1 MSMHARNVLIGIL
14 LATIVL
20 VPGSVAAKTSN
31 ETMLG
36 LQAQIEALLEQ
47 LASMRADNPTTE
59 VISSGG
65 VQGPFVEVLSPNG
78 GESYVAGSNKPLTIS
93 WRARKMP
100 SGSTVC
106 VLLVP
111 ADQSS
116 GFLWGNDGCIKA
128 KNGVQK
134 ITSKLIRNSGYDLG
148 PGEYSVRVTVNP
160 KPDGSGKDLAPVAE
174 DDSDGTITL
183 TDGDNPPVCTLQTS
197 QRNTPLVAGDPI
209 TITWTSANADYA
221 VGPGGDKL
229 PANGRE
235 TYRPEATKTY
245 TYTFYGPGGTAT
257 CEKRVE
263 VDDAGTDPTPP
274 DTGGGTTDSMT
285 ASPSMGSKPL
295 LVTFSGTINAK
306 KSCGGGSYTLAFGD
320 GHTYDIP
327 FPADLCRTQTYKTTH
342 TYVKDGSYMSGL
354 YRGKLSGGD
363 LVARRFIQVATPQQS
378 STQTTP
384 AGSTTSTGA
393 TAPSVPAT
401 DVLAPKKEVDVLLEK
416 SPTRQLPG
424 AAYLAIEKQL
434 HYLAEQVKKLIEE

>member
-1 MSMHARNVLIGIL
+1 MHVRNFVIGVL

-20 VPGSVAAKTSN
+20 APASVSAKTSN

-36 LQAQIEALLEQ
+36 LQAQIETLLTQ
-47 LASMRADNPTTE
+47 LASMRTDNPTAE
-59 VISSGG
+59 VVPVGG
-65 VQGPFVEVLSPNG
+65 VQSPFVEVLSPNG

-93 WRARKMP
+93 WRARKIP

-106 VLLVP
+106 VTLMP
-111 ADQSS
+111 TDQSS

-148 PGEYSVRVTVNP
+148 PGTYSVRVTINP
-160 KPDGSGKDLAPVAE
+160 KPDGSGKDRAPVAE

-183 TDGDNPPVCTLQTS
+183 TGGDNPPVCTLQTS

-209 TITWTSANADYA
+209 TIAWASVNADYA

-235 TYRPEATKTY
+235 TYRPDVTKTY

-263 VDDAGTDPTPP
+263 VDDAGTDPAEP
-274 DTGGGTTDSMT
+274 DTTGSTADSME
-285 ASPSMGSKPL
+285 ASPLKGSKPL
-295 LVTFSGTINAK
+295 VVTFSGTVNGK
-306 KSCGGGSYTLAFGD
+306 KSCGGGNYMLAFGD
-320 GHTYDIP
+320 GYTYDIP
-327 FPADLCRTQTYKTTH
+327 FPADLCRAQAYKTTH

-354 YRGKLSGGD
+354 HRGKLSGGE
-363 LVARRFIQVATPQQS
+363 LVARRLIQVATPQQS
-378 STQTTP
+378 SAQTTP
-384 AGSTTSTGA
+384 AGSTTSTG
-393 TAPSVPAT
+393 TKTPITPVS
-401 DVLAPKKEVDVLLEK
+401 DVLVPKKEVDMILEK
-416 SPTRQLPG
+416 SSTKQLPG

-434 HYLAEQVKKLIEE
+434 QYLAEQVKELMDK